1 MSIIYFLCTL
11 VHCFFWPFLYFIPT
25 LFAYLYEAD
34 FLLSKKGGEFDVQ
47 EKKIVFLIKK
57 AKK

>member
-1 MSIIYFLCTL
+1 MYFLCTL